1 MYTTNTRKI
10 SVIEEVLK
18 VDNEET
24 LKALEAVLKNAQEG
38 SQRKKNKPATI
49 YDFVGIL
56 TAKETTSIK
65 KVIKETSEMIHPDD
79 WK

>member
-1 MYTTNTRKI
+1 MYTTDTRKI

-18 VDNEET
+18 VNNEDT
-24 LKALEAVLKNAQEG
+24 LKALEAVLKNAQG
-38 SQRKKNKPATI
+38 KSMRNKNKPATI

-56 TAKETTSIK
+56 TAREANSIK
-65 KVIKETSEMIHPDD
+65 KAIEDTSEMIHPDD